1 MMDKIIQLT
10 PSEIMQAAMVGVMRS
25 AVSIQNGY
33 KHNYG
38 AQDKDTWQIGIE
50 GALGEC
56 ALAKYKNVYWKGMG
70 IIRSP
75 DVGDEDVRTAW
86 RDNSHLIVHPADP
99 DNRKFWLVTGLNG
112 KYIIRGW
119 ILGKDAKKQ
128 EYWKDMQGTN
138 RPAYFVPQSAL
149 INE

>member
-1 MMDKIIQLT
+1 MMDKTITLT
-10 PSEIMQAAMVGVMRS
+10 PYEIFIAAQAGVART
-25 AVSIQNGY
+25 VENIRDGK

-38 AQDKDTWQIGIE
+38 AQDKDTWQITIE

-56 ALAKYKNVYWKGMG
+56 ALAKYLGVYWDGKGIMRG
-70 IIRSP
+70 P
-75 DVGDEDVRTAW
+75 DVGDMDVRTAW
-86 RDNSHLIVHPADP
+86 RDNSHLLVHPNDS
-99 DNRKFWLVTGLNG
+99 DDRKFWLLTGLNG
-112 KYIIRGW
+112 KYVIRGW

-138 RPAYFVPQSAL
+138 RPAYFVPQTAL